1 MWLSESVKNGKFVTK
16 IFFSDNVEWSS
27 KNMLK
32 ISADVKANKKTR
44 NKRSSD
50 TVSYEFININK
61 KYLQN
66 LKHNVK
72 DIG

>member
-16 IFFSDNVEWSS
+16 IFFSDYVEWSS